1 MLKALPLP
9 FITLIVLLF
18 ATCRA
23 YVPHPNSLSKYY
35 STSTRNKTTTN
46 QPSTT
51 IAFLFTTTTTT
62 KQLSGGT
69 TSTAARNRFFHS
81 ETSPLRSVLGGP
93 HHDHAAD
100 LLRIRGGGGG
110 SAGGQSLHSSSSTT
124 TQLALALNPYL
135 ASLLSGS
142 IAGAIGVGV
151 AFPLDTLKTKSQ
163 VLGRGGAGGGK
174 NAAVTFDVGGT
185 TAGAGG
191 SASAAAAISAGTT
204 NVDAS
209 KMNMFQLMNL
219 IYRTEGIAGF
229 FGGVKGMMLGQGKI
243 VVV

>member
-9 FITLIVLLF
+9 FITLAVSLF

-23 YVPHPNSLSKYY
+23 YVPHPNSLSKYTT
-35 STSTRNKTTTN
+35 SNKTSTN
-46 QPSTT
+46 QHRT
-51 IAFLFTTTTTT
+51 IAFLFTTTT
-62 KQLSGGT
+62 KQQELSGGT
-69 TSTAARNRFFHS
+69 TSTAAHNRFFHR
-81 ETSPLRSVLGGP
+81 ETSPPRSVLGGP
-93 HHDHAAD
+93 HRHHAAD

-110 SAGGQSLHSSSSTT
+110 SAGGQALHSSSSTTTT

-163 VLGRGGAGGGK
+163 VLGRGGGGGGGK

-204 NVDAS
+204 NADAS